1 MSSFFEREKE
11 EVRPSFFSLFYFK
24 GEFFMNT
31 ISSNPKTVLRSN
43 QIQKKA
49 KAPAPTVK
57 LPMADA
63 ANVVQNLT
71 KNIAKTKES
80 IEQIQRVSDII
91 LGRKTQFSVDQETG
105 KVIVSIID
113 PQTNTV
119 IKEIPS
125 AEEQRLKAK
134 LRKMAERRLTG
145 SVVNLN
151 V

>member
-43 QIQKKA
+43 QIQKKP

>member
-1 MSSFFEREKE
+1 
-11 EVRPSFFSLFYFK
+11 
-24 GEFFMNT
+24 MNT

-43 QIQKKA
+43 QIQKKP

>member
-1 MSSFFEREKE
+1 
-11 EVRPSFFSLFYFK
+11 
-24 GEFFMNT
+24 MNT

>member
-1 MSSFFEREKE
+1 
-11 EVRPSFFSLFYFK
+11 
-24 GEFFMNT
+24 MNT

-43 QIQKKA
+43 QIQKKT